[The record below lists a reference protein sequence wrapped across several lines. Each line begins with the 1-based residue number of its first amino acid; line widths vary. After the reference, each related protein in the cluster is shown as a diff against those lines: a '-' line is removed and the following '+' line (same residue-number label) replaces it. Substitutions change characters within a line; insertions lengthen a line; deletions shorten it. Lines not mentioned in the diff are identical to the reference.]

1 VGFLT
6 RRSALLA
13 MGGAAASAGT
23 LAGLPAPA
31 LYEDPE
37 KIYSALRE
45 QPGTMLRLDGG
56 EIKVVFADGAPGV
69 DRERTLAWIAHAAK
83 AVSRYFGNYPVA
95 RFGLL
100 VISEDSDRVG
110 HATTFG
116 YDGAITRIRVGTR
129 SDAAAFA
136 KDWVLVHEM
145 LHTALPN
152 LPRRALWLQEGNA
165 TWVEPVARA
174 QIGWITP
181 EEVWREAAQGLPKGE
196 PRATDGGM
204 DGTRSWGR
212 LYWGGA
218 TFWLLAEISIYVQ
231 SQGRFMLRD
240 ALRAI
245 NRTSGGNGVVWEPE
259 QMMKVG
265 DEATGTSAL
274 ASLYRQFADRRVDL
288 NVQTTLARLGVE
300 LDGGLRL
307 TDDAPL
313 AALRRRITAAS

>member
-1 VGFLT
+1 MGTVT

-13 MGGAAASAGT
+13 IGGAAATAGT
-23 LAGLPAPA
+23 LAGLAPPP
-31 LYEDPE
+31 LYGDPE
-37 KIYSALRE
+37 NIYAALRK
-45 QPGTMLRLDGG
+45 QPGTTLRLYGG

-69 DRERTLAWIAHAAK
+69 DRERTLAWVAHAAK
-83 AVSRYFGNYPVA
+83 AVSRYFGHYPVA

-100 VISEDSDRVG
+100 VIGEDSHRVG

-116 YDGAITRIRVGTR
+116 YDGAITRVQVGTR
-129 SDAAAFA
+129 ADAASFA

-181 EEVWREAAQGLPKGE
+181 EEVWLEAAQGLPKGE
-196 PRATDGGM
+196 PAATEGGM

-218 TFWLLAEISIYVQ
+218 AFWLLAEIAIYEQ
-231 SQGRFMLRD
+231 SRGHFLLRD
-240 ALRAI
+240 ALRGI

-265 DEATGTSAL
+265 DDATGTSAL
-274 ASLYRQFADRRVDL
+274 RNIYRQFADGPVDL
-288 NVQTTLARLGVE
+288 NVAATLARLGIE
-300 LDGGLRL
+300 LEGGIRLVDG
-307 TDDAPL
+307 APL